1 MPAQRRTN
9 LVVPV
14 PLDVV
19 RAIAD
24 KRRAEGGGP
33 RALDELRTR
42 LATRQEGVIG
52 SRQLY
57 LLGFSRNQ
65 VAHRVET
72 GVLVPMWR
80 GVYAVGHEALTFRAR
95 CIAALLAVGD
105 DAALSHETA
114 AFLRTLLPTQ
124 PPFIDVTTR
133 QRRPRSRP
141 GLIVHRGDIEITRH
155 AGLLMTTPA
164 QTLHDLRRHPRIAS
178 MTSEALYLRLIET
191 TPGDAPTRSEL
202 ERRMLRLIDQ
212 AGIERPRCQHRIG
225 PYTADF
231 LWPAERVIVETEG
244 WDGHRHELAF
254 HRDRR
259 RDAWL
264 AAHGYVVIRFT
275 WPQLRDEPLTV
286 VAHLAAV
293 LAHGGT
299 PHRVV
304 PHPPPGG

>member
-1 MPAQRRTN
+1 MRGERHTN

-14 PLDVV
+14 PLDVI
-19 RAIAD
+19 RAWRGE
-24 KRRAEGGGP
+24 RRTAAEERQWLDVL
-33 RALDELRTR
+33 RAR
-42 LATRQEGVIG
+42 LATRQEGIVAG
-52 SRQLY
+52 RQLH
-57 LLGFSRNQ
+57 LLGLSEDQIGR
-65 VAHRVET
+65 RVKARA
-72 GVLVPMWR
+72 LIRQFR

-95 CIAALLAVGD
+95 CIAALLAIGD
-105 DAALSHETA
+105 AAALSHETA
-114 AFLRTLLPTQ
+114 AFLRTLLPTP

-133 QRRPRSRP
+133 HRRPRSRP
-141 GLIVHRGDIEITRH
+141 GLIVHSGDVEVTRH
-155 AGLLMTTPA
+155 EGVLMTTPA

-178 MTSEALYLRLIET
+178 MTSEALYLRLIEAS
-191 TPGDAPTRSEL
+191 PGDAPTRSEL
-202 ERRMLRLIDQ
+202 ERRMLRLIDR

-231 LWPAERVIVETEG
+231 LWPAERVIVETDG

-259 RDAWL
+259 RDARL